1 MSYLKEQWKKYAAR
15 KTKAGI
21 VIDFLLLFLVL
32 AMIHPTSRMS
42 IRAFVAK
49 VTMSSPNEVE
59 TKKTLNDF
67 DYKWNYKTLQGEA
80 VNFESHKGKVVF
92 LNFWATWCPP
102 CVAEF
107 PAIEDL
113 YTQYGN
119 EVEFILI
126 SNESASVVESFVQKE
141 AHKAPV
147 YIKNDPFPPLLSPK
161 AFPTTYVI
169 SKSGK
174 IVLEKTGAAKWN
186 SESVKTIINKLIAE

>member
-1 MSYLKEQWKKYAAR
+1 MLYEVITYLKEQWKKYAAR

-141 AHKAPV
+141 RNNFV
-147 YIKNDPFPPLLSPK
+147 
-161 AFPTTYVI
+161 
-169 SKSGK
+169 
-174 IVLEKTGAAKWN
+174 
-186 SESVKTIINKLIAE
+186 